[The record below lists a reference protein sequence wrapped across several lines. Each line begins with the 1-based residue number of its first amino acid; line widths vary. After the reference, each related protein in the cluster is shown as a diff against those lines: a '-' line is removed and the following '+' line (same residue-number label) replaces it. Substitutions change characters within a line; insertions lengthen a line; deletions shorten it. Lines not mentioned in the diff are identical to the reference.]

1 MKSVT
6 TVTDYSYLVPNS
18 GGDMSDLSFGQ
29 NIAVSDSYMAI
40 SVIRHDSSDSNKSE
54 NSGAVYLYSLD
65 SSGVPIVSTL
75 RVVTPTDGSPGDL
88 FGDPVKIVG
97 SSLVTSS
104 PFSSG
109 AGKVY
114 IYDLEDPGLGE
125 TILSPQ
131 TGSSGDRFGCSFDMT
146 EDGQFLFVGALGSD
160 EFQTDAGAVY
170 CYSLTETG
178 YELYHILEPPR
189 AIADLGFGR
198 YIEVTDDQLVV
209 GSQDGQAV
217 FMFDLLT
224 LEVEDVVGSFNP
236 YIDGFGVPIDI
247 HEDVMVI
254 GARDSFGGLGCAFV
268 YYNEDGTDWVYQGLV
283 YDKSFSSAGLGISVS
298 VDDEHIAVSP
308 KQTFFAGVPDQGS
321 VVLYDYAVSDD
332 VLDLAYNSTI
342 AVDNGAEGDFFGKRV
357 TLDNG
362 NLYSTA
368 LYDDTISGVDSGSVY
383 VLPM

>member
-1 MKSVT
+1 
-6 TVTDYSYLVPNS
+6 
-18 GGDMSDLSFGQ
+18 
-29 NIAVSDSYMAI
+29 
-40 SVIRHDSSDSNKSE
+40 
-54 NSGAVYLYSLD
+54 
-65 SSGVPIVSTL
+65 
-75 RVVTPTDGSPGDL
+75 
-88 FGDPVKIVG
+88 
-97 SSLVTSS
+97 
-104 PFSSG
+104 
-109 AGKVY
+109 
-114 IYDLEDPGLGE
+114 
-125 TILSPQ
+125 
-131 TGSSGDRFGCSFDMT
+131 
-146 EDGQFLFVGALGSD
+146 
-160 EFQTDAGAVY
+160 
-170 CYSLTETG
+170 
-178 YELYHILEPPR
+178 
-189 AIADLGFGR
+189 
-198 YIEVTDDQLVV
+198 
-209 GSQDGQAV
+209 
-217 FMFDLLT
+217 MFDLLT

-236 YIDGFGVPIDI
+236 YIDGFGVPIDV

-368 LYDDTISGVDSGSVY
+368 LYDDTIGGVDSGSVY